1 VRILERLKID
11 IENTSMYDN
20 IGECKQK
27 IRTLA
32 KEARAK
38 ISLAEKEHMEKI
50 MVQRLCSLKE
60 YKETSVILCYFS
72 NDIEVS
78 TKKIMEKA
86 WEDNKLIAIPKCN
99 NSDCSMQF
107 YAINSY
113 QDIKI
118 NEYGFGEPY
127 ENKLIIGDEHSICI
141 VPGLVFDY
149 RGYRIGYGSGYYDCF
164 LVGYKGCKVGL
175 TYSAFMQRTLPKER
189 FDQKMDYLISEK
201 FTKIIEK

>member
-1 VRILERLKID
+1 MRILEKLKIE
-11 IENTSMYDN
+11 IEKTLVNDN
-20 IGECKQK
+20 VGEYKQK

-60 YKETSVILCYFS
+60 YKEASVILCYFS
-72 NDIEVS
+72 SDLEVS

-99 NSDCSMQF
+99 KSDCSMQF

-118 NEYGFGEPY
+118 NEYGFGKPY
-127 ENKLIIGDEHSICI
+127 ESKLIIGDEHSICI

-149 RGYRIGYGSGYYDCF
+149 RGHRIGYGSGYYDRF
-164 LVGYKGCKVGL
+164 LAGYKGCKVGL
-175 TYSAFMQRTLPKER
+175 TYSAFMQRALPKER
-189 FDQKMDYLISEK
+189 FDQKVDYLISEK
-201 FTKIIEK
+201 FTKIIER

>member
-1 VRILERLKID
+1 MEKLKIE
-11 IENTSMYDN
+11 IEKTLVNDN
-20 IGECKQK
+20 VGEYKQK
-27 IRTLA
+27 VRTLA

-60 YKETSVILCYFS
+60 YKEASVILCYFS
-72 NDIEVS
+72 SDLEVS

-99 NSDCSMQF
+99 RSDCSMQF

-127 ENKLIIGDEHSICI
+127 ESKLIIGDEHSICI

-149 RGYRIGYGSGYYDCF
+149 RGHRIGYGSGYYDRF
-164 LVGYKGCKVGL
+164 LSCLSPDVPRIL
-175 TYSAFMQRTLPKER
+175 TAFDCQEAPRVVQEETDVRMHAAVTESGIQF
-189 FDQKMDYLISEK
+189 FD
-201 FTKIIEK
+201 